1 MLTVNLK
8 RTNQKRKKKICTEK
22 GSQKIFW
29 RQQLQLLL
37 LLRTEEHKYDLPFII
52 VSSNQNFRIYKKNAH
67 KTWIQ
72 SSHSK
77 KQIGL
82 KLLNSKEINSKD
94 WESVTH
100 SKKEK

>member
-1 MLTVNLK
+1 MN
-8 RTNQKRKKKICTEK
+8 
-22 GSQKIFW
+22 
-29 RQQLQLLL
+29 
-37 LLRTEEHKYDLPFII
+37 LPFII